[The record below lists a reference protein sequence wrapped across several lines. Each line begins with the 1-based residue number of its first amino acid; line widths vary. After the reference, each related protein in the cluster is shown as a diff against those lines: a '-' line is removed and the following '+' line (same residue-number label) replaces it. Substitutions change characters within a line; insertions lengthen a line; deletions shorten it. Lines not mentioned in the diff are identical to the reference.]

1 MESSIF
7 YAELPTFALRDEGR
21 GDLKPLA
28 KATWADWDHRG
39 RLVYAA
45 EGRLF
50 AAEMTEQGASE
61 PVQLADFN
69 ANRPEHVESPDWAR
83 RWQGRA
89 R

>member
-1 MESSIF
+1 
-7 YAELPTFALRDEGR
+7 
-21 GDLKPLA
+21 
-28 KATWADWDHRG
+28 
-39 RLVYAA
+39 
-45 EGRLF
+45 
-50 AAEMTEQGASE
+50 MTEQGASE